1 MPGARQNQEGLN
13 AMWFPILVQVKL
25 LLRLVNETFLMESL
39 TLKKDNLND
48 NLESCQYQHTQRVV
62 LSGDGVGMIPK
73 I

>member
-13 AMWFPILVQVKL
+13 AMWFPVLVQVKL

-62 LSGDGVGMIPK
+62 LSGDGGGMIPK